1 VSNGI
6 DCKESPLQ
14 ESNFFSASSG
24 FAPAAGLTA
33 KYSSPMISRLK
44 TNLPA
49 QNPEILKANIKA

>member
-14 ESNFFSASSG
+14 ESNFFSASAG
-24 FAPAAGLTA
+24 FAPAAGVTA
-33 KYSSPMISRLK
+33 NSSPMISRLK

-49 QNPEILKANIKA
+49 ENPEILKAKIKA